1 MECDSG
7 DKNRKEQKTRNTKEN
22 KKVPSFVIKDW
33 RQKARYHKLA

>member
-22 KKVPSFVIKDW
+22 KKSATICINQRLAPKD
-33 RQKARYHKLA
+33 KIS